1 MTTFCRTDKIATSA
15 SGTFRFFGL
24 MSVVLALTVTSL
36 SEGRAQ
42 TQTPPPA
49 PVPQPEVASDSV
61 HIDLPKNSVDDV
73 LSLYEMITGKRLVKD
88 ANLAG
93 AQLSISYP
101 GEIPRK
107 DAVALLEQALLLNGY
122 SLVPV
127 DDSTMKVLGPQRSF
141 LGEAVPLYA
150 DPAALPQGEQ
160 IISYFMLLRNI
171 STKDAMVVFESYV
184 RKRDQGQIVA
194 VPNSNAILI
203 TDNTPLIRRLIAVQ
217 RMIDVPGA
225 KILTEFVP
233 LTRADAEKVA
243 ETVNKILEQERKEDT
258 RVGAGGVQAQPVQQA
273 PAGQQQNPNG
283 GAQPAA
289 PAAAVGGAGG
299 GDTMTQTNAL
309 IQIVADVRTNRVLV
323 VAPESRMGYL
333 RKLITDLDVP
343 VSMED
348 PLERTIKFQSA
359 AELLPV
365 LQNTLAEG
373 DEKEGGQGGTPGGG
387 GAQSTQQESQQTNS
401 DSGSSFGGGSGFGG
415 LGNSSSGAPSLQA
428 PTKAPPPSAVSV
440 GKIRIIADSASNKII
455 VFGPPE
461 AKNKAAKVLDM
472 LDQRPK
478 QVYLATIIG
487 QLTLTDGLEVGF
499 DYLLKFTNFNP
510 GGPASGVGGLLRSR
524 TDVLPDPT
532 SLVTNAA
539 VPLLSGL
546 TVYGTIAETVD
557 IYAKALVNSS
567 NFKVLSRPVIY
578 TANNTKAV
586 ISSGQQ
592 VPIAGQTL
600 STVTNVDT
608 SNPNLSGNSVA
619 STTEYIP
626 VVLRLEV
633 VPRINSADEVTL
645 QVVQQND
652 NILERVVVSNNE
664 VPVIG
669 TQSLTTQVTVKNR
682 TTVILGGLITE
693 EETNSKTG
701 IPLLSSVPGVG
712 YLFSTTKKNKTR
724 RELIVLIQPLIIN
737 SDADLA
743 EAQYIERSMSNL
755 KDDLYDDPVPV
766 KKANSNTEFDKKR
779 PKWSLLPPKKK
790 KTSDQ

>member
-1 MTTFCRTDKIATSA
+1 
-15 SGTFRFFGL
+15 
-24 MSVVLALTVTSL
+24 
-36 SEGRAQ
+36 
-42 TQTPPPA
+42 
-49 PVPQPEVASDSV
+49 
-61 HIDLPKNSVDDV
+61 
-73 LSLYEMITGKRLVKD
+73 
-88 ANLAG
+88 
-93 AQLSISYP
+93 
-101 GEIPRK
+101 
-107 DAVALLEQALLLNGY
+107 
-122 SLVPV
+122 
-127 DDSTMKVLGPQRSF
+127 
-141 LGEAVPLYA
+141 
-150 DPAALPQGEQ
+150 
-160 IISYFMLLRNI
+160 
-171 STKDAMVVFESYV
+171 MVVFESYV

-258 RVGAGGVQAQPVQQA
+258 RVGAGGVQVQPVQQA

-299 GDTMTQTNAL
+299 GGTMTQTNAL

-387 GAQSTQQESQQTNS
+387 GGQSSTQQESQQTNS

-415 LGNSSSGAPSLQA
+415 LGSSSGAPSLQA

-743 EAQYIERSMSNL
+743 EAQYIERSDEQPQGRSL
-755 KDDLYDDPVPV
+755 R
-766 KKANSNTEFDKKR
+766 R
-779 PKWSLLPPKKK
+779 PCSGQESELQHGVRQEEAEVEPSPPKKK

>member
-1 MTTFCRTDKIATSA
+1 MTTFSRTDKSVSSA
-15 SGTFRFFGL
+15 SGAFRFFGIL
-24 MSVVLALTVTSL
+24 SAVLALGVASL

-42 TQTPPPA
+42 TQTLPPA
-49 PVPQPEVASDSV
+49 PVPQPEALDDGVQ
-61 HIDLPKNSVDDV
+61 IDLPKNSVDDV
-73 LSLYEMITGKRLVKD
+73 LGLYEMLTGKRLVKD

-93 AQLSISYP
+93 AQLSVTIP
-101 GEIPRK
+101 GKVPRK
-107 DAVALLEQALLLNGY
+107 DAVAFLEQALLLNGY

-127 DDSTMKVLGPQRSF
+127 DDATMKVLGPQRSF

-160 IISYFMLLRNI
+160 IVSYFMILRNI

-217 RMIDVPGA
+217 RLIDVPGA

-243 ETVNKILEQERKEDT
+243 EIVNKLLEQERKDDT
-258 RVGAGGVQAQPVQQA
+258 RAGAGGVQVQPVEQKAANQ
-273 PAGQQQNPNG
+273 PQNPNG

-289 PAAAVGGAGG
+289 PAAAVTQGG
-299 GDTMTQTNAL
+299 GGTMTPTNAL

-373 DEKEGGQGGTPGGG
+373 DDKEGGQGSQG
-387 GAQSTQQESQQTNS
+387 GASQGSQQQTQQTTSNDTG
-401 DSGSSFGGGSGFGG
+401 GSSFGGGGSGFGG
-415 LGNSSSGAPSLQA
+415 LGSSSGAPSLQA

-510 GGPASGVGGLLRSR
+510 GGPASGLGGLLRSR

-532 SLVTNAA
+532 TLVTNTA

-546 TVYGTIAETVD
+546 TLYGTIAETVD

-567 NFKVLSRPVIY
+567 RFKVLSRPVIY

-645 QVVQQND
+645 QIVQQND

-701 IPLLSSVPGVG
+701 IPLISSVPGLG

-766 KKANSNTEFDKKR
+766 KKANTGTEFEKKR

-790 KTSDQ
+790 KDSDQ

>member
-1 MTTFCRTDKIATSA
+1 MTTFSRTDKSVSSA
-15 SGTFRFFGL
+15 SGVFRFFGIL
-24 MSVVLALTVTSL
+24 SAVLALGLASL

-49 PVPQPEVASDSV
+49 PVPQPEAVDDGV
-61 HIDLPKNSVDDV
+61 QIDLPKNSVDDV
-73 LSLYEMITGKRLVKD
+73 LGLYEMLTGKRLVKD

-93 AQLSISYP
+93 AQLSVTIP
-101 GEIPRK
+101 GKVPRK
-107 DAVALLEQALLLNGY
+107 DAVAFLEQALLLNGY

-127 DDSTMKVLGPQRSF
+127 DDATMKVLGPQRSF

-160 IISYFMLLRNI
+160 IVSYFMILRNI

-217 RMIDVPGA
+217 RLIDVPGA

-243 ETVNKILEQERKEDT
+243 EIVNKLLEQERKDDT
-258 RVGAGGVQAQPVQQA
+258 RAGAGGVQVQPVEQRATNQ
-273 PAGQQQNPNG
+273 PQNPNGG

-289 PAAAVGGAGG
+289 PAAAVVQGG
-299 GDTMTQTNAL
+299 GGTMTPTNAL

-373 DEKEGGQGGTPGGG
+373 DDKEGGQHAQQGNQQASPQESP
-387 GAQSTQQESQQTNS
+387 QSTGS
-401 DSGSSFGGGSGFGG
+401 DSGNSFGGGGSGFGG
-415 LGNSSSGAPSLQA
+415 LGSSSGAPSLQA

-510 GGPASGVGGLLRSR
+510 GGPASGLGGLLRSR

-532 SLVTNAA
+532 SLVTNTA

-546 TVYGTIAETVD
+546 TLYGTIAETVD

-608 SNPNLSGNSVA
+608 NNPNLSGNSVA

-755 KDDLYDDPVPV
+755 KNDLYDDPVPV
-766 KKANSNTEFDKKR
+766 KKANSGTEFDKKR

-790 KTSDQ
+790 KDSDQ